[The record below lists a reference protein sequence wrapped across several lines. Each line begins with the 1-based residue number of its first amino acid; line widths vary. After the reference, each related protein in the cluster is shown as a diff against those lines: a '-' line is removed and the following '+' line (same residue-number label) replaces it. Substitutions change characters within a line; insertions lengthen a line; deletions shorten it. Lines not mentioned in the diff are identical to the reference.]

1 MRGELC
7 RQQTCAVTV
16 IHYSTEDCQLLI
28 AHCSSHR
35 SIASYSSR
43 IAICASPPAFD
54 APVRGSPS
62 EYCYDDWCGKT
73 RMVWLPKVKKI
84 EDIFIRFDRVHER
97 DRQTGRRTER
107 YLTTAFALQI
117 LSLLFN
123 LPFALSYNCKTD
135 YI

>member
-1 MRGELC
+1 
-7 RQQTCAVTV
+7 
-16 IHYSTEDCQLLI
+16 
-28 AHCSSHR
+28 
-35 SIASYSSR
+35 
-43 IAICASPPAFD
+43 
-54 APVRGSPS
+54 
-62 EYCYDDWCGKT
+62 
-73 RMVWLPKVKKI
+73 MVWLPKVKKI

>member
-7 RQQTCAVTV
+7 RQQTCCYTLLHGRLSTV
-16 IHYSTEDCQLLI
+16 DRALQQSSIDSQLFVQNRDLCVPTCI
-28 AHCSSHR
+28 R
-35 SIASYSSR
+35 R
-43 IAICASPPAFD
+43 
-54 APVRGSPS
+54 PVRGSPS